1 MIFSIKYPAGVKIIN
16 FKRIWAPI
24 LASLSCMGV
33 FAQLTPGV
41 LQSYL
46 SENLKDKK
54 SGIIYTENVQE
65 FYALNH
71 YQTAWIQ
78 QKDTTSLV
86 RLLNHL
92 SSAANWGLREQDYQ
106 YHFIAVYKNGT
117 SVPGSQEDS
126 LKADVL
132 FTDAAIHFFRDVA
145 YGNAVP
151 ALNYSGIKYIPGCVN
166 VATILW
172 DFVSENRASLLASL
186 DATKIP
192 EIKIIENKINWI
204 LEVMNQNDF
213 EEIHIHSKKIR
224 TENKSLWHK
233 LHQLGILDSANIDF
247 SESGM
252 KQKIKEAQRLFNLS
266 ENDEL
271 NQELIRELN
280 VPLKVRL
287 QQLNFSINY
296 YRWLSCFAQ
305 NQAVIVVNI
314 PAAYLKVYQG
324 NQAILE
330 MRMVVGKS
338 STPTFTLASVVNEVI
353 LYPYWHVPLSIATK
367 ELLPAIKR
375 NPGYL
380 DANNYQV
387 LNKEGKV
394 VNPYSIN
401 WHALSRNY
409 FPYIIRQS
417 TGCDNSLGL
426 LKLNFYNPF
435 GAYLHDTPAKDLFKQ
450 RRRFY
455 SHGCMRM
462 EKPMEL
468 GHLIL
473 KNNQVAID
481 TLTEKGCLKNQSPVT
496 VAADVKMPV
505 IVWYNPAGVDSS
517 GRILFFEDVYKKF
530 NWVK

>member
-1 MIFSIKYPAGVKIIN
+1 MKIRK
-16 FKRIWAPI
+16 FKSRWAF
-24 LASLSCMGV
+24 LFAVLFGFKAS
-33 FAQLTPGV
+33 AQITPDMF
-41 LQSYL
+41 QQYL
-46 SENLKDKK
+46 LNNMERKG
-54 SGIIYTENVQE
+54 SGITYHKEIQE
-65 FYALNH
+65 FYAFTG

-78 QKDTTSLV
+78 PKDTARLS
-86 RLLNHL
+86 RLLDHL

-106 YHFIAVYKNGT
+106 YHFIAAYKNGT
-117 SVPGSQEDS
+117 SVPKSQEDS
-126 LKADVL
+126 LKADVF
-132 FTDAAIHFFRDVA
+132 FTDAAIHFLNDVA
-145 YGNAVP
+145 YGNTVP

-166 VATILW
+166 IPAILW
-172 DFVSENRASLLASL
+172 DFVSENRSGLWSFFGPI
-186 DATKIP
+186 KIP

-204 LEVMNQNDF
+204 LKVINQNDYK
-213 EEIHIHSKKIR
+213 EIYIHSKKIQA
-224 TENKSLWHK
+224 ENKPLWHK

-247 SESGM
+247 SENGM
-252 KQKIKEAQRLFNLS
+252 KKKIKEAQRIFNLS
-266 ENDEL
+266 ENGEL
-271 NQELIRELN
+271 NQELMRELN

-330 MRMVVGKS
+330 MKMIVGKP
-338 STPTFTLASVVNEVI
+338 STPTYTLASVVNEVI

-394 VNPYSIN
+394 VSPYSIN

-435 GAYLHDTPAKDLFKQ
+435 GAYLHDTPAKDLFRQ

-468 GHLIL
+468 GHLVL
-473 KNNQVAID
+473 KNNHVAID

-496 VAADVKMPV
+496 VVADAKMPV
-505 IVWYNPAGVDSS
+505 IVWYTPAGVDSS